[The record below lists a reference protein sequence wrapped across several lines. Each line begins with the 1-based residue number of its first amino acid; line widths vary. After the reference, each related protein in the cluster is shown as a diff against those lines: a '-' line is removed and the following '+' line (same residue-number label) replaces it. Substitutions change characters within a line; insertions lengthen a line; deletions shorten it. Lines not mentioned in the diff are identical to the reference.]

1 MKKALSDPERR
12 KLLEDLS
19 ELPTDADAVKDD
31 PKWFLPLRTHERAL
45 RPETLVVR
53 GERGVGKTALFH
65 FLQHLRA
72 RGPQL
77 SSVFPIIQQSSSQWI
92 EGFSEGI
99 EHPSPLTLD
108 KFIKTATNEELRLF
122 WFAHLCCRLSSSGTE
137 LPALPSDKF
146 QATWST
152 RLNEPVAWVPEAGH
166 ILGAL
171 SAWLDEVERKSTNE
185 VVVTYDH
192 LDKIGIHDPE
202 SRRRFT
208 GSLLALW
215 LSLTNRYRR
224 IRAKIF
230 VREDLFQ
237 AAQSAFPDASKLD
250 PRSVSLDWDV
260 ESLYR
265 LLIKHMANRSEEL
278 RDWTDSGVNR
288 VPLHHLPGLEWMP
301 PDTLP
306 AEGRP
311 SQKAF
316 VDHLAGPT
324 MGKGE
329 KKGYTHRWIPNRL
342 QDARVRIV
350 PRSMLTLIRNAAE
363 YACRN
368 GPGAAYRRLLTPL
381 ELQAA
386 LEPTS
391 KRRTVELQE
400 EHPVIARLESLR
412 DLTVMLRRAEA
423 VKRLRK
429 PVGADDGFGDD
440 GERVLQELLH
450 IGALDERSDGRI
462 DVPDIYRYYFGIKRK
477 GGVAHPR

>member
-1 MKKALSDPERR
+1 MKKKALSDSERR
-12 KLLEDLS
+12 KLLEDLAD
-19 ELPTDADAVKDD
+19 LPTDADAVRDD
-31 PKWFLPLRTHERAL
+31 PKWFLPLRSHERAL

-65 FLQHLRA
+65 FLRHLRE
-72 RGPQL
+72 RGEQL
-77 SSVFPIIQQSSSQWI
+77 SQVFPFKVSSSTWI
-92 EGFSEGI
+92 EGFSEGL
-99 EHPSPLTLD
+99 EHPNTLALD
-108 KFIKTATNEELRLF
+108 EFIRTATNEQLRLL
-122 WFAHLCCRLSSSGTE
+122 WFAHLCGRLASSAHRQ
-137 LPALPSDKF
+137 LPEGVF
-146 QATWST
+146 QEVWVG
-152 RLNEPVAWVPEAGH
+152 RLNEPAAWVPEAQRA
-166 ILGAL
+166 LGAL
-171 SAWLDEVERKSTNE
+171 SAWLDGLERDHATDL
-185 VVVTYDH
+185 VVTYDN
-192 LDKIGIHDPE
+192 LDRIGIHDPE
-202 SRRRFT
+202 NRRRFT

-265 LLIKHMANRSEEL
+265 LLIKHMANRSEGL
-278 RDWTDSGVNR
+278 RAWVDSGINQ
-288 VPLHHLPGLEWMP
+288 VPLYRLPGLEWMP

-306 AEGRP
+306 EDGRP

-316 VDHLAGPT
+316 VDHLVGPT

-350 PRSMLTLIRNAAE
+350 PRSMLVLIRNAAE
-363 YACRN
+363 YACHN
-368 GPGAAYRRLLTPL
+368 GPGATHLRLLSPL

-391 KRRTVELQE
+391 KRRTAELKE
-400 EHPVIARLESLR
+400 EHPVVGRLESLR
-412 DLTVMLRRAEA
+412 ELTVMLNRADV

-429 PVGADDGFGDD
+429 STADDGFGDD

-450 IGALDERSDGRI
+450 IGVLDERSDGRI
-462 DVPDIYRYYFGIKRK
+462 DVPDIYRYAFGIKRK
-477 GGVAHPR
+477 GGVAHPQ